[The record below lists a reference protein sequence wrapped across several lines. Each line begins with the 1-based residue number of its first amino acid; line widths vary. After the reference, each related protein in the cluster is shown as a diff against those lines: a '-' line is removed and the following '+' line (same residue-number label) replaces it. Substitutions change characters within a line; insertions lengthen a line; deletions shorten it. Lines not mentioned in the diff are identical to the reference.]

1 MEELYNLHN
10 DVVYTLKKMK
20 KVEVPEEKL
29 FCKIEAFPKQ
39 IIISVAIMK
48 AGWVEYKGKCK
59 VFL

>member
-1 MEELYNLHN
+1 M
-10 DVVYTLKKMK
+10 VYTLKKMK

>member
-1 MEELYNLHN
+1 M
-10 DVVYTLKKMK
+10 VYTPKKMK
-20 KVEVPEEKL
+20 KVEVSKERL

-48 AGWVEYKGKCK
+48 AGWIEYKGKCE